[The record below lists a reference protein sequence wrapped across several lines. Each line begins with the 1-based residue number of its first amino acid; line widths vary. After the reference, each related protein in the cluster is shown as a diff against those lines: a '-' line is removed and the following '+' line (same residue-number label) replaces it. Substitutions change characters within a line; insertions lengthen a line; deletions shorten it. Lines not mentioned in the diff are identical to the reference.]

1 MTTVRDE
8 PRTGARMAPRQ
19 RGAASREVRVPRL
32 LALGAELSWR
42 FLVCV
47 AAIAVVVFA
56 ITKVSFAFIAVVV
69 ALLLATLLVPP
80 ARWLQR
86 QGAPAGLATAAV
98 FFCALV
104 AVVAM
109 VTLLAP
115 PVSSEFG
122 TLADRIREGA
132 DKVGVYL
139 ADSPLNLDERE
150 VQREIDRLD
159 DRLTQNSGA
168 ITSGVLSG
176 AQMVG
181 QLLAGLLLTLVILF
195 FFVKDG
201 PRLWAWVV
209 GLFPQERREAVR
221 VAGDEAWSVLGAY
234 TRGVVLVAFV
244 DAIGIGL
251 ALWLI
256 GVPLILPLAVLT
268 FFAAF
273 IPVIGAWVAGT
284 AAALVALVA
293 GGPVDALLV
302 AGATLLVQQLEGN
315 VLYPMIVGRTLSIH
329 PLVVLL
335 AVTVGGLTAGIV
347 GAAIAVP
354 VAVTAGVMVSVVR
367 RYSEGGEVPVDSTV
381 ASDAHSTAVAPR

>member
-1 MTTVRDE
+1 MTAVQEER
-8 PRTGARMAPRQ
+8 RTGERLEPTPRAAPQ
-19 RGAASREVRVPRL
+19 HEVRVPRL

-56 ITKVSFAFIAVVV
+56 ITKVSFAFVPVVV
-69 ALLLATLLVPP
+69 ALLLATLLTPP

-86 QGAPAGLATAAV
+86 QGAPPALATAAV

-104 AVVAM
+104 GVAALIA
-109 VTLLAP
+109 LLAP
-115 PVSSEFG
+115 QVSGEFG
-122 TLADRIREGA
+122 TLADRVREGA

-150 VQREIDRLD
+150 VQREIDQLD
-159 DRLTQNSGA
+159 DRLTQNSGQ

-176 AQMVG
+176 ALMLG
-181 QLLAGLLLTLVILF
+181 ELLAGLILTLVILF

-201 PRLWAWVV
+201 PNLWGWVV
-209 GLFPQERREAVR
+209 SLFPKSRREAVR
-221 VAGDEAWSVLGAY
+221 VAGDEAWSVLAAY
-234 TRGVVLVAFV
+234 TRGLVFVAVV
-244 DAIGIGL
+244 DAVGIGL
-251 ALWLI
+251 ALVLI
-256 GVPLILPLAVLT
+256 GVPLVIPLALIT
-268 FFAAF
+268 FFMAF
-273 IPVIGAWVAGT
+273 IPIIGSIISGV

-302 AGATLLVQQLEGN
+302 IGATLVVQQLEGN
-315 VLYPMIVGRTLSIH
+315 VLYPLIVGRTLSIH

-335 AVTVGGLTAGIV
+335 AVTIGGLTAGIV

-354 VAVTAGVMVSVVR
+354 VAVTAGVMVSIVR
-367 RYSEGGEVPVDSTV
+367 RYAAGGEVPV
-381 ASDAHSTAVAPR
+381 PP